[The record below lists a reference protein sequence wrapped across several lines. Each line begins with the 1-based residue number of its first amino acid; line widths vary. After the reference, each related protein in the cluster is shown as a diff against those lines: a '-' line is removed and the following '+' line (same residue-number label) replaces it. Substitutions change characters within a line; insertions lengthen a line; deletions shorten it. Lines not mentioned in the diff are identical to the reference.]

1 MTNIQPDILE
11 IAWIDTR
18 APVEGQIVH
27 VRVRDTRGFYVLPFP
42 VEFRDDDWWNA
53 RTGEELDCFIAGW
66 APWDYLV
73 EDAP

>member
-11 IAWIDTR
+11 IAWIDSR

-53 RTGEELDCFIAGW
+53 RTGSSRPSAFPKLPRHGFA
-66 APWDYLV
+66 
-73 EDAP
+73 

>member
-1 MTNIQPDILE
+1 MTNIQPHIRE

-18 APVEGQIVH
+18 APVEGQIVL
-27 VRVRDTRGFYVLPFP
+27 VRVQDTRGFYILPFP

-66 APWDYLV
+66 TPWDDLA

>member
-1 MTNIQPDILE
+1 VQ
-11 IAWIDTR
+11 
-18 APVEGQIVH
+18 
-27 VRVRDTRGFYVLPFP
+27 DTRGFYILPFP

-66 APWDYLV
+66 TPWDDLA